1 MFIPMIAVIK
11 MITIRYIL
19 AQVLTNFME
28 ETVLI
33 LSTEDLKMPQ
43 PTKTQS
49 NSEAEMMSTM
59 GDLVLTKFGPDRAM
73 IT

>member
-11 MITIRYIL
+11 MTTIKYIL

-28 ETVLI
+28 EMVLI
-33 LSTEDLKMPQ
+33 LSTEDLKMPKL
-43 PTKTQS
+43 TKTQS

-59 GDLVLTKFGPDRAM
+59 EDLVLTKFGPDRVM
-73 IT
+73 IL

>member
-11 MITIRYIL
+11 MTTIKYIL

-28 ETVLI
+28 EMVLI
-33 LSTEDLKMPQ
+33 LSTEDLKMPKL
-43 PTKTQS
+43 TKTQS

-59 GDLVLTKFGPDRAM
+59 EDLVLTKFGSDRVM
-73 IT
+73 IL